1 MHARIIL
8 LCLFL
13 CTFAT
18 ASAAQRPR
26 ERIYLDAVPAGRI
39 DLDMVS
45 ESGSFGVVFA
55 RVSFVEN
62 DRSRCP
68 EDSGALQVSGGAF
81 MQMRMALP
89 TDIEG
94 NGSSNG
100 WRSTL
105 DPVDDETYQYRV
117 ILPNCR
123 TDVAIRQQVRR
134 EGSWMALLVRKE
146 LRPSVPVEERRELER
161 QRVELE
167 RQRNESDRERYR
179 NFLSILLGE
188 LRGKEMSDFDAARKA
203 AVATATRQKESHHE
217 VLTFRAAFF
226 FDDAPPACFT
236 AIGNYRVE
244 RAGVIFS
251 FLAPPDVI
259 IHPPPPGGVNRFL
272 IERADIDETRGR
284 LYFTRGDCR
293 LELTVSQ
300 SVLRYGQWISVP
312 LALVP
317 PPR

>member
-105 DPVDDETYQYRV
+105 DPVDDETY
-117 ILPNCR
+117 
-123 TDVAIRQQVRR
+123 
-134 EGSWMALLVRKE
+134 
-146 LRPSVPVEERRELER
+146 
-161 QRVELE
+161 
-167 RQRNESDRERYR
+167 
-179 NFLSILLGE
+179 
-188 LRGKEMSDFDAARKA
+188 
-203 AVATATRQKESHHE
+203 
-217 VLTFRAAFF
+217 
-226 FDDAPPACFT
+226 
-236 AIGNYRVE
+236 
-244 RAGVIFS
+244 
-251 FLAPPDVI
+251 
-259 IHPPPPGGVNRFL
+259 
-272 IERADIDETRGR
+272 
-284 LYFTRGDCR
+284 
-293 LELTVSQ
+293 
-300 SVLRYGQWISVP
+300 
-312 LALVP
+312 
-317 PPR
+317 